1 MGWGGRVTDEQST
14 KESGFFNEFS
24 MSYCILAGRG
34 FNVKEELSLLGAT
47 LKILSFAKAKK
58 QLSGGEVDTSRQI
71 SIVRTHVEH
80 VTGRIKKFRPLQ
92 TTLLSTQV
100 DLLIY

>member
-24 MSYCILAGRG
+24 MSDCILAGRG

-47 LKILSFAKAKK
+47 LKILSLRNQKNSFQAVKWIRQDSF
-58 QLSGGEVDTSRQI
+58 QLFEPMRKMLQ
-71 SIVRTHVEH
+71 VEL
-80 VTGRIKKFRPLQ
+80 KNL
-92 TTLLSTQV
+92 
-100 DLLIY
+100 DLCKLRYYRLK